1 MTIEERADGLIEWLH
16 NTSLLA
22 NTDKSSLAM
31 LRERIIWEL
40 VTPIEEELP
49 NIDANQWEAAVAQ
62 ELQKAG
68 CLETED
74 LERAASIIS
83 RTYIEYA
90 RRELAAR
97 NKADIELV
105 IKNRPFW
112 KGAGLNIKV
121 VNGHV
126 EMRKEE

>member
-1 MTIEERADGLIEWLH
+1 MTIEGRVDDLIEWLH

-22 NTDKSSLAM
+22 SPDKSSLAM

-49 NIDANQWEAAVAQ
+49 NVNANQWEAVVAQ

-74 LERAASIIS
+74 LQRAAQII
-83 RTYIEYA
+83 RQTYTEYA
-90 RRELAAR
+90 RRELATR
-97 NKADIELV
+97 NKADIEMI

-126 EMRKEE
+126 EMRKEK